1 MCARHLMWE
10 HKKVLNSTPEHAH
23 FLPAKGCAR
32 VWVCVCVRW
41 ITDICSLQLLVDIF
55 AVSSA
60 AAEAA
65 EAAALAKGICISF
78 KSLNKTSSCMSN
90 NVSGTSATAG
100 GLCSAG
106 YTNWSCHSHVASVRA
121 RVAVPVAV
129 SWAGQQ
135 LAGAGACA
143 PNWLPKIL
151 RIRCVVRT
159 WQSMPKAKAKA
170 QSSVV
175 HLDSLLFALRLCS
188 TLVYPD
194 TADTNTNT
202 YMHEYLYM
210 YCIWFIL
217 FGIYFLRSC
226 ESQKLYMQIRMPS
239 ICWECFSF
247 GGVSKT
253 VVSPFDCLSAKAY

>member
-100 GLCSAG
+100 SLCPAG

-135 LAGAGACA
+135 LACAGACA
-143 PNWLPKIL
+143 PNWPPKIL

-159 WQSMPKAKAKA
+159 WQSMPKAKAKHSHL
-170 QSSVV
+170 SSTWTACCLPWGFVQ
-175 HLDSLLFALRLCS
+175 LLFIQIQQIQIQIHICMNIC
-188 TLVYPD
+188 TCIVYD
-194 TADTNTNT
+194 LFYLAFTFYAHAKVKSFICK
-202 YMHEYLYM
+202 YAYAVEYAKHMLGM
-210 YCIWFIL
+210 FL
-217 FGIYFLRSC
+217 FWG
-226 ESQKLYMQIRMPS
+226 S
-239 ICWECFSF
+239 I
-247 GGVSKT
+247 
-253 VVSPFDCLSAKAY
+253 

>member
-100 GLCSAG
+100 SLCPAG

-135 LAGAGACA
+135 LACAGACA
-143 PNWLPKIL
+143 PNWPPKIL

-159 WQSMPKAKAKA
+159 WQSMPKAKAKHSHL
-170 QSSVV
+170 SSTWTACCLPWGFVQ
-175 HLDSLLFALRLCS
+175 LLFIQIQQIQIQI
-188 TLVYPD
+188 
-194 TADTNTNT
+194 
-202 YMHEYLYM
+202 HEYLYM